1 MFKYI
6 AIALLAFSCLTLA
19 GCQKD
24 AEVGKLIADMDAV
37 TKEIVKAVDDS
48 PNEAGVDAAQ
58 KALDAKKGDIKSQ
71 LDGLKTARASTEM
84 TGKLETSVKNNVTAV
99 IGLQGKYIQESLNN
113 PAFKEKLDKLGKDYV
128 DMLKMQ

>member
-1 MFKYI
+1 MFKYL

-24 AEVGKLIADMDAV
+24 AEVGKFITDLDAV
-37 TKEIVKAVDDS
+37 SKDVVKAVDDS

-58 KALDAKKGDIKSQ
+58 KILDGKKGDIKSQ
-71 LDGLKTARASTEM
+71 LDALKTARASTEM
-84 TGKLETSVKNNVTAV
+84 TEKLTTSVKNNVSSV
-99 IGLQGKYIQESLNN
+99 LGLQSKYIQESMNN
-113 PAFKEKLDKLGKDYV
+113 PGFKEKLDKLGKDYV

>member
-1 MFKYI
+1 MFKYL

-24 AEVGKLIADMDAV
+24 AEVGKFITDLDAMSKDV
-37 TKEIVKAVDDS
+37 VKAVDDS

-58 KALDAKKGDIKSQ
+58 KIFDAKKGDIKSQ
-71 LDGLKTARASTEM
+71 LDALKTARASTEM
-84 TGKLETSVKNNVTAV
+84 TEKLTTSVKNNVTAV
-99 IGLQGKYIQESLNN
+99 LGLQSKYIQESMNN
-113 PAFKEKLDKLGKDYV
+113 PGFKEKLDKLGKDYV